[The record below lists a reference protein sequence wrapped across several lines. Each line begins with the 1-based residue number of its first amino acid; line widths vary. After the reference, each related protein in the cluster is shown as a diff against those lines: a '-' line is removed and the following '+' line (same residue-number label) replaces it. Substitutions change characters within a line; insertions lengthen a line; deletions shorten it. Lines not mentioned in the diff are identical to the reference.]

1 MSSEN
6 FRARAAL
13 AMMPRPKRARVRG
26 ARDLY
31 DLQQRSQWRGM
42 IDERL
47 GVWREEAYDQRD
59 IAAKQDLTT
68 SRSVC

>member
-13 AMMPRPKRARVRG
+13 AMIPRPKRARVRG
-26 ARDLY
+26 ARELY
-31 DLQQRSQWRGM
+31 DLQQKKSVKRDDRWEVWGVAERGL
-42 IDERL
+42 RPK
-47 GVWREEAYDQRD
+47 GHCC
-59 IAAKQDLTT
+59 KQDLTT